1 MNIIDPFYLYVIL
14 QLDSIKAFIE
24 TIGFLSLVG
33 VLVASF
39 ALLFRG
45 TSARDSAK
53 LYADEES
60 GFYKR
65 RHAEETATA
74 ESSFRL
80 MWKAVRISPI
90 PLLLLAVNAF
100 LPTSERMAVLV
111 VLPAVANN
119 AHIQAEASEVYELAK
134 KGLERLVTG
143 DEAAEPAK

>member
-1 MNIIDPFYLYVIL
+1 MNIIDPFYLYLIL

-24 TIGFLSLVG
+24 TIGFLSLVACLAVG
-33 VLVASF
+33 LGLLIRGSTALECASNY
-39 ALLFRG
+39 AG
-45 TSARDSAK
+45 DDSPH
-53 LYADEES
+53 
-60 GFYKR
+60 YKR
-65 RHAEETATA
+65 RYAEETATA

-90 PLLLLAVNAF
+90 PLLLLAVNAL

-143 DEAAEPAK
+143 DEASEPAK

>member
-1 MNIIDPFYLYVIL
+1 MNIIDPFYLYLIL

-24 TIGFLSLVG
+24 TIGVLSLVG

-39 ALLFRG
+39 SLLIRG
-45 TSARDSAK
+45 SSARDTAK
-53 LYADEES
+53 IYADDDS
-60 GFYKR
+60 RLYKQ
-65 RHAEETATA
+65 RHAAETATA

-100 LPTSERMAVLV
+100 LPTSERMAALV

-119 AHIQAEASEVYELAK
+119 AHIQEEASEVYELAK